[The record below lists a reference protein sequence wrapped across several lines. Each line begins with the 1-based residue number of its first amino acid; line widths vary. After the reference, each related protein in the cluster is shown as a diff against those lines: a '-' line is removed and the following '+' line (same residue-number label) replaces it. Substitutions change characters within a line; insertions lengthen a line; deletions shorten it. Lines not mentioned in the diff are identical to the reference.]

1 MKISIPND
9 AILAAM
15 PHMAKK
21 DVRYYLNGMCIEA
34 RPDGSAVVIGTNGH
48 TLAAVHVVEAI
59 EPEHRPDKPVQVIV
73 PDSVLIA
80 QKIAIRKTKG
90 PIVLTIVKP
99 AEDTKTAGTI
109 PAQLTMTVDGTTT
122 AFAGLKGTY
131 PEWQRV
137 IPRPTMTA
145 EGGANPALSGAAGHF
160 DFSLLAL
167 FAASAEVYRPRH
179 TVAWSPVL
187 LQNGPDAAAIV
198 TIPSHPE
205 FLGIFMPMRV
215 SDSATNWIVP
225 EWVGR

>member
-1 MKISIPND
+1 MKISIPNT

-21 DVRYYLNGMCIEA
+21 DVRFYLNGLCIEA
-34 RPDGSAVVIGTNGH
+34 RPDGGAVVVGTNGH
-48 TLAAVHVVEAI
+48 TLAAVHVPDAI
-59 EPEHRPDKPVQVIV
+59 EPDQRPDKPVQVIV

-80 QKIAIRKTKG
+80 SRLAIRKTHFTIG
-90 PIVLTIVKP
+90 LTIVTP
-99 AEDTKTAGTI
+99 AGKNENGDET
-109 PAQLTMTVDGTTT
+109 PAQLTMTIDGTTST
-122 AFAGLKGTY
+122 FSGPDGRY
-131 PEWQRV
+131 PDWQRV

-145 EGGANPALSGAAGHF
+145 DGGEKPALSGVAGHY

-205 FLGIFMPMRV
+205 FLGIIMPMRV
-215 SDSATNWIVP
+215 SDSATDWAVP
-225 EWVGR
+225 EWVK